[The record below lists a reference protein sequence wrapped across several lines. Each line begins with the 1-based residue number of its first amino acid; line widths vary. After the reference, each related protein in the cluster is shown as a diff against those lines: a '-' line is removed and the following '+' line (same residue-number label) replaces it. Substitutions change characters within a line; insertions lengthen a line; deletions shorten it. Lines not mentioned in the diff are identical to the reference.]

1 MIYDQLPVYKTVYDL
16 LILVYQWS
24 RNLSKDYRYT
34 LGESLKK
41 DLMNLL
47 ISIYQANATTNKG
60 AVLTKAREQHVAIKL
75 QIRLLADL
83 HQISL
88 RQYATAAVAIES
100 ISKQL
105 AGWQKSAEK
114 SMKSE

>member
-16 LILVYQWS
+16 LMQVYQWS

-41 DLMNLL
+41 ELMNLL
-47 ISIYQANATTNKG
+47 ISIYQANATFNKS
-60 AVLTKAREQHVAIKL
+60 AVLSKAREQHIAIKL

-88 RQYATAAVAIES
+88 KQYATAAIAIES

-105 AGWQKSAEK
+105 AGWQKSVEK
-114 SMKSE
+114 SMNK